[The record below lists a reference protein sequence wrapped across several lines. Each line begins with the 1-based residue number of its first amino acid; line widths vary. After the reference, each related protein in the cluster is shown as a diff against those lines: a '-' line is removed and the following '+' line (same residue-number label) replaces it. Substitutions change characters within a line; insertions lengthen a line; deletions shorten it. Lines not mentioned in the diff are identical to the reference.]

1 MIKTTINTSEFKN
14 TYSIG
19 YYNEAMRLAEQL
31 EFVGYNDIEVLLIE
45 ECSNFQI
52 VLTVDGNKFRVSRDY
67 DKNILISLLP
77 YNNFGNVSMEKRKE
91 VYNNTFVS
99 NKIKVVTKKKIDNYI
114 IETLAFNEKMQQLNN
129 ESLEKIKNYLATIK
143 QLENEYNVSYNWNGY
158 TEYNNVTDTHDRI
171 RTTISGGYITKNG
184 IQFNFEIDYNTGY
197 ISEKVILEYSYNE
210 NKIDMFK
217 KLSDNKYIKNEN
229 N

>member
-1 MIKTTINTSEFKN
+1 MIKTTIDTTKFENQ
-14 TYSIG
+14 YSIG
-19 YYNEAMRLAEQL
+19 YYNSAMDLAGQFEA
-31 EFVGYNDIEVLLIE
+31 VGYTDLEVILIE
-45 ECSNFQI
+45 ECRNFQI

-67 DKNILISLLP
+67 DKNISISLLP

-99 NKIKVVTKKKIDNYI
+99 NKIKVITKKKIDNYI
-114 IETLAFNEKMQQLNN
+114 QETLAFNEKMQQLNN

-171 RTTISGGYITKNG
+171 RTTVSGGYITKNG

-197 ISEKVILEYSYNE
+197 ISEKVTLEYSYNE

-217 KLSDNKYIKNEN
+217 KLSDNKYIKDN